1 MKTLYLVR
9 HAKSYKENIGPE
21 LLDIDRPLNNRG
33 YGNAYFMSALLKEK
47 KLIPDLII
55 SSPAV
60 RALSTALIF
69 ARALNYSSDK
79 INVIEIIY
87 HGKAEDYR
95 KSAQNSDD
103 MYRSVMIFGH
113 NPEINSAANLLSD
126 ISVEHFPTTG
136 IICFEF
142 PIKHW
147 KELTPGLKGELKFFD
162 FPKKHI

>member
-9 HAKSYKENIGPE
+9 HAKSDKENISPD

-33 YGNAYFMSALLKEK
+33 YSNAYFMSALLKEK

-55 SSPAV
+55 SSSAV

-69 ARALNYSSDK
+69 ARAFNYSSDK
-79 INVIEIIY
+79 IKTEEKIY
-87 HGKAEDYR
+87 HGIADDYIKA
-95 KSAQNSDD
+95 AQSTDNT
-103 MYRSVMIFGH
+103 YKSVMIFGH

-147 KELTPGLKGELKFFD
+147 NELTSGLKGELKFFD
-162 FPKKHI
+162 FPKNHI